1 MNDMSFP
8 SRPAVLVVEDEFWV
22 MTDVAETLREHGFE
36 DVCAATGDE
45 ALPLL
50 EQRPDIRLVFT
61 DINMPG
67 KIDGIALARVVEE
80 RWPDKRVI
88 ITSGRVRPSEIPENW
103 PFIPKPYDPHAVA
116 KRIGA
121 LLGLA

>member
-1 MNDMSFP
+1 MTLA

-22 MTDVAETLREHGFE
+22 MQDVAETLREHGFE
-36 DVCAATGDE
+36 DICASTGDD

-50 EQRPDIRLVFT
+50 EKRPDIQVVFT

-67 KIDGIALARVVEE
+67 KIDGVELAKAIAE

-88 ITSGRVRPSEIPENW
+88 ITSGRYQPAEIPDKW
-103 PFIPKPYDPHAVA
+103 PFIPKPYDPRAVA
-116 KRIGA
+116 KKIGRM
-121 LLGLA
+121 LGLASV

>member
-1 MNDMSFP
+1 MSLP

-22 MTDVAETLREHGFE
+22 MQEVAETLREAGFE
-36 DVCAATGDE
+36 DICASTGDE

-50 EQRPDIRLVFT
+50 EKRPDIQVVFT

-67 KIDGIALARVVEE
+67 KIDGIELAKAIEE

-88 ITSGRVRPSEIPENW
+88 VTSGRHQASEISDKW
-103 PFIPKPYDPHAVA
+103 PFIAKPYDPRAVA
-116 KRIGA
+116 RRIGRM
-121 LLGLA
+121 LGTTQS